1 MKSKFKLCILYILSF
16 LTSVAPLVIYVVINR
31 ARYISTVTETVKL
44 SIGCMICA
52 VLLLLKLL
60 GKLKMSSSTM
70 TFGVIFL
77 LSYFLKSITDDLLV
91 LSFLALAGDI
101 ADKIF
106 FHIPI
111 KRVRENI
118 RIDKTADATAEKVG
132 EMLEHYYRGGMNVE
146 KN

>member
-1 MKSKFKLCILYILSF
+1 MIAAVGWILSF
-16 LTSVAPLVIYVVINR
+16 EPPI
-31 ARYISTVTETVKL
+31 ARKIS
-44 SIGCMICA
+44 
-52 VLLLLKLL
+52 
-60 GKLKMSSSTM
+60 
-70 TFGVIFL
+70 
-77 LSYFLKSITDDLLV
+77 
-91 LSFLALAGDI
+91 DI

-132 EMLEHYYRGGMNVE
+132 EMLEHYYRGGMNIE